1 MIHLKPGR
9 LCTVNKVVYRAKKKD
24 SMHLLDCT
32 GCALN
37 SPFTCP
43 NMAFQNVDN
52 DEGRINCEEAGII
65 LVKA

>member
-1 MIHLKPGR
+1 MITLKPGR
-9 LCTVNKVVYRAKKKD
+9 LCTINKVVYRAKKKD

-43 NMAFQNVDN
+43 NMAFANADN
-52 DEGRINCEEAGII
+52 TSGQINCEEAGII